1 MAGFEEMPPVFSP
14 ISGICTRVVDLEVRD
29 IPEVRGLRSS
39 PMLTSPSP
47 ILGGTLLVSEDLV
60 GASS

>member
-1 MAGFEEMPPVFSP
+1 M
-14 ISGICTRVVDLEVRD
+14 RD

-47 ILGGTLLVSEDLV
+47 ILGETLLVSEDLV